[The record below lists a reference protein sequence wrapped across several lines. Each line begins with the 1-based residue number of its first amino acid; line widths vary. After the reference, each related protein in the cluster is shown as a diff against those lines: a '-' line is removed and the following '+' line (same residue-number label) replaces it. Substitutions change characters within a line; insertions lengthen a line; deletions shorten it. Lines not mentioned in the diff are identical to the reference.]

1 MLQYY
6 AKHTPHEEFQR
17 FSTPR
22 HDNVWVYGDAI
33 TESDLSD
40 VTQRF
45 GLDRN
50 IVYDV
55 RDGDELPR
63 VEYSDGNMYVF
74 LRVPERTKRGDV
86 TTSPLLAIVTL
97 KAFLTLAST
106 NTFSPDHLAHVTGGL
121 RSSDTSSLLTSAFAA
136 VISEYEDLIKQTAHY
151 IKDTSRRLRTHE
163 ITNKDFIHFVT
174 IEDNLNEYRLSLD
187 SMLTVARRLCENK
200 HDVLSAADIEAID
213 DVVLYIQQLL
223 VAIGSHSQSVTS
235 IRNAYGT
242 IANNTLNQRMK
253 TLTTL
258 TVLITLPNVLFGMYG
273 MNVALPFAEQPWAY
287 ALIVV
292 FTFMLILVVYRL
304 AKRSGMF

>member
-6 AKHTPHEEFQR
+6 AKHTPNEEFQR

-45 GLDRN
+45 ELDRN
-50 IVYDV
+50 IVFDV
-55 RDGDELPR
+55 RDEDELPR
-63 VEYSDGNMYVF
+63 VEYSVGNMYVF
-74 LRVPERTKRGDV
+74 LRVPERTKRGTV
-86 TTSPLLAIVTL
+86 TTSPLLAIVTP
-97 KAFLTLAST
+97 KAFLTLASI

-151 IKDTSRRLRTHE
+151 IKDTSRRLQTHE

-200 HDVLSAADIEAID
+200 HDVLSISDIEAID

-235 IRNAYGT
+235 IRNAYST

-273 MNVALPFAEQPWAY
+273 MNVALPFADQPWAY

-292 FTFMLILVVYRL
+292 FTFMLILAVYRL